1 MFEFSNIIIGIIIC
15 KLITEL
21 IELLLLIVIIIS
33 KIIDL
38 PSFSNY
44 SINEKYSVIKEFKLM
59 RPSIIILIIKLPI
72 MIINLSFK
80 NYNRILEIKQEI
92 YQNIS
97 LRYELAKEKDLNYE
111 LRIKNN
117 ELKAKL
123 EQENIKNISL
133 MSDLDK
139 ERKTNEGLET
149 ALDNLKANKLE
160 KQLNN
165 ESKTKFSSFTN
176 PRLNLAIQKR
186 LNELG
191 DKNKYNEL
199 EDKLKKEKELNNE
212 LKAKLSK
219 EYLYC
224 GKLTYELK
232 IKENTIIS
240 LVSAKDRLCEIAKN
254 LNLKLHILRC
264 NLTTEKKIN
273 DELICELT
281 REKRINNVYKL
292 DKLHELWIKK
302 QN

>member
-1 MFEFSNIIIGIIIC
+1 MFELSNIIIGIIIG

-21 IELLLLIVIIIS
+21 IELLLLIVLIIS

-44 SINEKYSVIKEFKLM
+44 SINEKYSVIREFKLM
-59 RPSIIILIIKLPI
+59 RPSIIILIIKILN

-80 NYNRILEIKQEI
+80 NYNRIFEIKQEI

-123 EQENIKNISL
+123 EQENISL